1 MNKFFINFNNL
12 NYQFFPILLIM
23 FLPVTLLL
31 GSAIINI
38 SVVLLDIFFLINL
51 IKDKKINYFSGSIF
65 YALLIL
71 WFSLIANSLFST
83 NFENSII
90 RALGFF
96 RFIILIFAIK
106 YYISIKN
113 FKYKEI
119 IFKIWF
125 IVFCIVSIDLL
136 FEIIFGFNTL
146 GYQSHIF
153 GRLSGFLNQ
162 ELKIGNFYFGFILLA
177 LSFSYY
183 KFKNISFTYILLLI
197 FLVISFLIGERSNFI
212 KVFLISIP
220 FLFFI
225 NKKSLFK
232 NMIFVSTILLLIVT
246 IIFSNNSYKERF
258 YGMLIKPI
266 INDLNTSSI
275 LRNSIYGA
283 HYDAAFKIF
292 KKNISFGV
300 GLKNFR
306 HESKKNEYKNNEF
319 LFTEWRQAT
328 HPHQLHLELL
338 SETGLFGY
346 TIFIIFFIYFLTHSI
361 KWQLQNKNAYQLSGI
376 LFLLASLLPLLPS
389 GSFFTTYGATIF
401 WINFSIIEAFNKQSN
416 KQL

>member
-51 IKDKKINYFSGSIF
+51 IKNKKINYFSCSIF

-266 INDLNTSSI
+266 INDLNTSNI

-283 HYDAAFKIF
+283 HYDTAFKIF

-319 LFTEWRQAT
+319 LFTEWRHAT

>member
-38 SVVLLDIFFLINL
+38 SVVLIDIFFLINF
-51 IKDKKINYFSGSIF
+51 IKNKKINYFSGSIF

-283 HYDAAFKIF
+283 HYDTAFKIF

-319 LFTEWRQAT
+319 LFTEWRHTT